1 MTGTQAE
8 APALPANDELAIAAQ
23 AHAVRIAV
31 REYHAAKAK
40 TAAEAAR
47 QGAQPDF
54 AAARNRGMKTTG
66 VVLPDG
72 TEVGTLSIYA
82 GEIEVCTREEELI
95 LCARPDELEEYVL
108 PAALHDPRALKLLA
122 DFLPELVGRRIE
134 LGVRAAFETEL
145 RERGGTVADHNTGDR
160 ETVATITRHD
170 ATGRCQYKPGK
181 QAAHQIAAAIAAGQ
195 VTEDGRIVPA
205 PAPQADAGPASV
217 PAADERKEASALPP
231 VPHETP
237 RARKGDLT
245 PTGEQAPAIEA
256 FASGVPSVVVEAGA
270 GTGKT
275 SLLIMAAQ
283 AVPGRSGSY
292 LCFNAAVA
300 AEARRKF
307 PPNTDCSTIHSVAM
321 AAVGRDYAHRLNG
334 PRIPA
339 REQAFI
345 LRASSPVKVGDVMLA
360 PTQLA
365 RLAMAAVERYCRSA
379 DEEVAARHV
388 AKVNGLEDPAAR
400 SELAQVIVPL
410 ARRAWADLSA
420 RDGRLKFDHDH
431 YRKIWALG
439 DPVLPGDF
447 VFYDEAQDT
456 PEVNLG
462 VLLKQRDLQVV
473 AVGDR
478 CQAINAWAGAID
490 AMDKFP
496 AAATF
501 SLEQSFRFGS
511 AIAGEANKVLTIL
524 GARLRLRGLD
534 RISST
539 VRSCDNPDAIL
550 CRTNAGAMGCAMRAM
565 DQGRKVAL
573 LGGGKAIRALAEAAD
588 DLRAG
593 RPTSHPELFTFRT
606 WGEVQDHAEND
617 AAGADLRVLVSLID
631 EHGPEKII
639 AATDA
644 LADEKHAGVVVGT
657 AHKVKGR
664 EWDSVRIEDFRPPR
678 RTPDRPDPEMPDEL
692 AMLLYVAFTRAR
704 LTLDR
709 AAAAWVDDFLPGG
722 NR

>member
-1 MTGTQAE
+1 MTGDQAPVT
-8 APALPANDELAIAAQ
+8 APEPGTELLAL
-23 AHAVRIAV
+23 RIAV
-31 REYHAAKAK
+31 LEDRASRAADAC
-40 TAAEAAR
+40 EAAR
-47 QGAQPDF
+47 RAAQPVF
-54 AAARNRGMKTTG
+54 AGIRQRGKPQQEAL
-66 VVLPDG
+66 LPDG
-72 TEVGTLSIYA
+72 TKLGLISIYA
-82 GEIEVCTREEELI
+82 GGNDVQVDEDLLI
-95 LCARPDELEEYVL
+95 LCARAADLESYVTQAALADERVIKLIDEYLPELIERRIRPQIRAEFQVELEENGGCV
-108 PAALHDPRALKLLA
+108 ANRA
-122 DFLPELVGRRIE
+122 
-134 LGVRAAFETEL
+134 
-145 RERGGTVADHNTGDR
+145 TG
-160 ETVATITRHD
+160 EKEQVATITPRP
-170 ATGRCQYKPGK
+170 ANGRFAYKAGK
-181 QAAHQIAAAIAAGQ
+181 QAAGQIRAAIEAGLI
-195 VTEDGRIVPA
+195 TEDGEIPAAPGPEPA
-205 PAPQADAGPASV
+205 PEQDAA
-217 PAADERKEASALPP
+217 EAVRETPALPP
-231 VPHETP
+231 VQQESP
-237 RARKGDLT
+237 RARTGSLT
-245 PTGEQAPAIEA
+245 PTGEQAPPVEA
-256 FASGVPSVVVEAGA
+256 FASGVPSIVVEAGA

-275 SLLIMAAQ
+275 SLLIMAAE

-307 PPNTDCSTIHSVAM
+307 PRNVDCSTVHSVAM

-339 REQAFI
+339 REQALI
-345 LRASSPVKVGDVMLA
+345 LRASGPVKVGDVMLA
-360 PTQLA
+360 PTQLT

-379 DEEVAARHV
+379 DEEISARHV

-400 SELAQVIVPL
+400 SALAQVIVPL
-410 ARRAWADLSA
+410 ARRAWDDLRS

-462 VLLKQRDLQVV
+462 VLLKQRSLQVV

-501 SLEQSFRFGS
+501 PLTQSFRFGP
-511 AIAGEANKVLTIL
+511 AIAGEANKMLEIL
-524 GARLRLRGLD
+524 GASLRLRGLD
-534 RISST
+534 RIPSV
-539 VRSCDNPDAIL
+539 VRGCDNPDAIL
-550 CRTNAGAMGCAMRAM
+550 CRTNAGAMGHAMRAM
-565 DQGRKVAL
+565 DEGRKVAL
-573 LGGGKAIRALAEAAD
+573 LGGGKAIRALAEAAA

-617 AAGADLRVLVSLID
+617 AAGADLKVLVSLID

-639 AATDA
+639 AAADA
-644 LADEKHAGVVVGT
+644 LADEKHADVVVGT

-678 RTPDRPDPEMPDEL
+678 RTPDRPDPEVPDEL

-722 NR
+722 AR